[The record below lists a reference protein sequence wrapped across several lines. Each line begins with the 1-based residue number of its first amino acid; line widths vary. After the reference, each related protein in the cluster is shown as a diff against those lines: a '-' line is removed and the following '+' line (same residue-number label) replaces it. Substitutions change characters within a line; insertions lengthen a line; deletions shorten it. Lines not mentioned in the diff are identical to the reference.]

1 MEAERLQVA
10 FNVVYKEL
18 IESLKKLSTEDII

>member
-18 IESLKKLSTEDII
+18 IESLKKLTEDII